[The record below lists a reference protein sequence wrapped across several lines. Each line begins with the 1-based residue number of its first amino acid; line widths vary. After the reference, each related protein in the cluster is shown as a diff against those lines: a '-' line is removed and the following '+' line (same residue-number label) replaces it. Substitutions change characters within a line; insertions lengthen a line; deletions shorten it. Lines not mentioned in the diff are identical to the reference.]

1 MINGKK
7 SLIGLIL
14 NQWKLIMLPFI
25 MDGDLKVGIGLI
37 SNQKILNIT
46 MVKVLVIP
54 LMIVLIVLKMLQ
66 IIEILLLIIPI
77 ARNGLEFQM
86 LNMLTISFLNSKL
99 FLMLELVSFL
109 MKI

>member
-1 MINGKK
+1 
-7 SLIGLIL
+7 
-14 NQWKLIMLPFI
+14 MLPFI